1 MEISE
6 QIAAL
11 ERINRLLA
19 NEDFQ
24 KELLPWF
31 QQLHDN
37 AHAALVSPDTTGPAL
52 EFARARY
59 VAARDLLHYLRDR
72 KNSLE
77 RVLKAKQGEK

>member
-11 ERINRLLA
+11 ERINRLID

-31 QQLHDN
+31 HQLHDN
-37 AHAALVSPDTTGPAL
+37 SHASLLSPDTTGPAL

-59 VAARDLLHYLRDR
+59 VAARDLLNYLRDR
-72 KNSLE
+72 KSSLE
-77 RVLKAKQGEK
+77 RVLKAKQG

>member
-11 ERINRLLA
+11 ERIKRLLD
-19 NEDFQ
+19 NDDFQ

-31 QQLHDN
+31 QQLHDHAHSAIVN
-37 AHAALVSPDTTGPAL
+37 ADTTGSAL

-59 VAARDLLHYLRDR
+59 VAARDLLNYLRDR

-77 RVLKAKQGEK
+77 KVIRAKQQEK